1 MVNRAPRKVS
11 LGADCMPEGVLPAAK
26 SQGQIVESTQELI
39 LSLFAPG
46 ERGNRSLQLLA
57 RKAEALTA
65 ASALAQRL
73 DAFVELYSWSRER
86 DGAICNPLPAAP
98 CVAEQAADPDSKR
111 SLVWTSILEVSPEIL
126 ERYRESIA
134 FILRETD
141 GLTFFASSG
150 LPSDRGL
157 LAETSERLSRI
168 VLPSP
173 REDTDLSKLFLR
185 MFPSDK
191 EIDRF
196 FNTPAEHFDR
206 IVSLAAPPEDSE
218 VWPPMVETLLDAFC
232 LLAARIQG
240 LGLSEELRMRSRT
253 DSLQQSPFYRLT
265 RSGDSLVSAVKTRDG
280 VALAEKGLKQTVQD
294 CRAELQSIV
303 TNLDSN
309 GVNLDV
315 VYVLDVIRQSLL
327 RIEVVAAV
335 LAADSGTAKKTAVQH
350 LLRDVVHGRLADR
363 SLRHLAH
370 NNLRLLARKI
380 TEWAGKTGEH
390 YITTDRAEY
399 WLMWRAAL
407 GGGLLTVATAG
418 IKMVVT
424 HSGLPLFVEGFLS
437 GLNYSVSFILLQ
449 VFSLVLATKQP
460 SMTGAALARI
470 VHRCRDASGSDELV
484 TFVARIF
491 RSQLA
496 AALGNVVAVS
506 LGAVAFSFAW
516 RAAIGAPFIP
526 EETAQHTVESLDP
539 LHSGTI
545 LFAALTGV
553 ILWLSS
559 LAGGWI
565 ENWAVYNRLPQ
576 AIAEHRLGGMLQ
588 RKTLVRVSDVF
599 TRNVSGWGGS
609 VALGFMLGMTPP
621 LARFFGLP
629 LDVRHVTLSTGTV
642 ALSSASL
649 GREVFENGALYWAA
663 VGIAFTFVLNLS
675 VSFYFALM
683 LALRAQD
690 VSSKDHLE
698 IMRTLLR
705 RFAQSPRD
713 FFLPP
718 ATVVGSTVSTD

>member
-1 MVNRAPRKVS
+1 MPQGRA
-11 LGADCMPEGVLPAAK
+11 
-26 SQGQIVESTQELI
+26 VESTQELV
-39 LSLFAPG
+39 LALFTPA
-46 ERGNRSLQLLA
+46 ERSNAALQELA
-57 RKAEALTA
+57 VRFEALTS
-65 ASALAQRL
+65 ASTLSLRL
-73 DAFVELYSWSRER
+73 DAFVALYSWTRER
-86 DGAICNPLPAAP
+86 DSAICAPLPAAP
-98 CVAEQAADPDSKR
+98 HASQEGPDPDSKR
-111 SLVWTSILEVSPEIL
+111 SLVWTSILESSPEL
-126 ERYRESIA
+126 LARYRSSIA
-134 FILRETD
+134 LILRETN

-168 VLPSP
+168 LLPSP

-185 MFPSDK
+185 MFPSNKDV
-191 EIDRF
+191 DRF
-196 FNTPAEHFDR
+196 FNTPVEHFDR
-206 IVSLAAPPEDSE
+206 IVSLAAPPEDSDA
-218 VWPPMVETLLDAFC
+218 WPPMVEALLEAFC

-240 LGLSEELRMRSRT
+240 LGLSEELHMRSRT
-253 DSLQQSPFYRLT
+253 GPLQQSAFYRLT
-265 RSGDSLVSAVKTRDG
+265 RSGDSLVAAVKTRDG
-280 VALAEKGLKQTVQD
+280 LSLAEKGLKQTIDD

-309 GVNLDV
+309 GVNVDV

-327 RIEVVAAV
+327 RMEAIAAV
-335 LAADSGTAKKTAVQH
+335 LVAEPGRAKKQAVQ
-350 LLRDVVHGRLADR
+350 LMLTDVVRGRLADR

-390 YITTDRAEY
+390 YITADRSEY

-407 GGGLLTVATAG
+407 GGGILTVFTAA

-470 VHRCRDASGSDELV
+470 VHRCQDASRSDELV

-506 LGAVAFSFAW
+506 VGAVAFSYAW
-516 RAAIGAPFIP
+516 RAAANVPFIP
-526 EETAQHTVESLDP
+526 EETAQQTVESLHP
-539 LHSGTI
+539 FHSGTI

-553 ILWLSS
+553 ILFLSS
-559 LAGGWI
+559 LAGGWL

-576 AIAEHRLGGMLQ
+576 AIAEHRLGGMLKRQ
-588 RKTLVRVSDVF
+588 TLIRISDVF
-599 TRNVSGWGGS
+599 SRNLSGWGGS
-609 VALGFMLGMTPP
+609 IALGFMLGMTPP

-629 LDVRHVTLSTGTV
+629 IDVRHVTLSTGTV

-649 GREVFENGALYWAA
+649 GRQVFDSGAIYWAA
-663 VGIAFTFVLNLS
+663 LGIAFTFVLNLA
-675 VSFYFALM
+675 VSFYLALM

-690 VSSKDHLE
+690 VTRKDHLE
-698 IMRTLLR
+698 IIRTLLR
-705 RFAQSPRD
+705 QFAHSPKD

-718 ATVVGSTVSTD
+718 TVAAGAVVSTD

>member
-1 MVNRAPRKVS
+1 M
-11 LGADCMPEGVLPAAK
+11 
-26 SQGQIVESTQELI
+26 
-39 LSLFAPG
+39 LSLFPPA
-46 ERGNRSLQLLA
+46 ERSNPSLKLLA
-57 RKAEALTA
+57 LKAEVLTA
-65 ASALAQRL
+65 ASALPQRL
-73 DAFVELYSWSRER
+73 DAFVELYSWTSER
-86 DGAICNPLPAAP
+86 DGTICGPLPSAA
-98 CVAEQAADPDSKR
+98 CVAEEAANPDSKR
-111 SLVWTSILEVSPEIL
+111 SLVWTSILESSPEIL
-126 ERYRESIA
+126 SRYRESIA
-134 FILRETD
+134 LILRETD

-185 MFPSDK
+185 MFPTDK
-191 EIDRF
+191 DVDRF

-206 IVSLAAPPEDSE
+206 IVSLAAPPDDSDA
-218 VWPPMVETLLDAFC
+218 WPPLVETLLDAFS
-232 LLAARIQG
+232 LLGSRIQG

-253 DSLQQSPFYRLT
+253 GALQQSPFFRLT
-265 RSGDSLVSAVKTRDG
+265 RSADSLVTAVKTHDG
-280 VALAEKGLKQTVQD
+280 IALAEKGLKQTVED

-327 RIEVVAAV
+327 RMEAIATV
-335 LAADSGTAKKTAVQH
+335 LVSEPGAAKKSAVQH
-350 LLRDVVHGRLADR
+350 LLTDVVRGRLADR

-370 NNLRLLARKI
+370 NSLRLLARKI

-390 YITTDRAEY
+390 YITADRSEY

-418 IKMVVT
+418 LKMIVT

-437 GLNYSVSFILLQ
+437 GLNYSISFILLQ

-470 VHRCRDASGSDELV
+470 VHRCQDASRSDELV

-506 LGAVAFSFAW
+506 VGAVAFSFAW
-516 RAAIGAPFIP
+516 RAAMGAPFIP
-526 EETAQHTVESLDP
+526 EETAQHTVESLNP
-539 LHSGTI
+539 FRSGTI

-576 AIAEHRLGGMLQ
+576 AIAEHRLGGLLRRQ
-588 RKTLVRVSDVF
+588 TLIRISDVF

-629 LDVRHVTLSTGTV
+629 IDVRHVTLSTGTV

-649 GREVFENGALYWAA
+649 GREVFDSGALYWAA
-663 VGIAFTFVLNLS
+663 LGIAFTFVLNLS

-690 VSSKDHLE
+690 VTSKDHLE

-705 RFAQSPRD
+705 RFAQAPRD

-718 ATVVGSTVSTD
+718 ATAAGSVVSTH

>member
-1 MVNRAPRKVS
+1 M
-11 LGADCMPEGVLPAAK
+11 
-26 SQGQIVESTQELI
+26 ESTQELI
-39 LSLFAPG
+39 LSLFPPA
-46 ERGNRSLQLLA
+46 ERSNSSLLRLA
-57 RKAEALTA
+57 QKAEALTA
-65 ASALAQRL
+65 ASTLPQRL
-73 DAFVELYSWSRER
+73 DAFVDLYSWTRER
-86 DGAICNPLPAAP
+86 DVLISDPLASAP
-98 CVAEQAADPDSKR
+98 CAAAEAPDPDSKR
-111 SLVWTSILEVSPEIL
+111 SLVWTSILESSPEIL
-126 ERYRESIA
+126 AQYRQSVA
-134 FILRETD
+134 QILRETD

-157 LAETSERLSRI
+157 LAETSERFSRI

-185 MFPSDK
+185 MFPTDK
-191 EIDRF
+191 DVDRF
-196 FNTPAEHFDR
+196 FNTLPEHFDR
-206 IVSLAAPPEDSE
+206 IVSLAAPPDDSDA
-218 VWPPMVETLLDAFC
+218 WPPMVETLLDAFC
-232 LLAARIQG
+232 LLGARIQG

-253 DSLQQSPFYRLT
+253 DSPQQSPFYRLT
-265 RSGDSLVSAVKTRDG
+265 RSGDSLVSAVKTNEG
-280 VALAEKGLKQTVQD
+280 LALAEKGLKQTVAD
-294 CRAELQSIV
+294 CRAELQSIA

-315 VYVLDVIRQSLL
+315 VYVLDVIRHSLL
-327 RIEVVAAV
+327 RIEAIAAV
-335 LAADSGTAKKTAVQH
+335 LAAEPGPAKKTAVQH
-350 LLRDVVHGRLADR
+350 LLTDVVRGRLADR

-390 YITTDRAEY
+390 YITTDRSEY

-424 HSGLPLFVEGFLS
+424 HSDLPLFFEGFLS
-437 GLNYSVSFILLQ
+437 GLNYSISFILLQ

-470 VHRCRDASGSDELV
+470 VHRCRDASRSDELV

-506 LGAVAFSFAW
+506 LGALAFSFAW
-516 RAAIGAPFIP
+516 RAAIGSPFIP
-526 EETAQHTVESLDP
+526 EETAQHTVESLNP
-539 LHSGTI
+539 FHSGTI

-576 AIAEHRLGGMLQ
+576 AIAEHRLGGLLQ
-588 RKTLVRVSDVF
+588 RQTLIRISDVF
-599 TRNVSGWGGS
+599 TRNISGWGGS
-609 VALGFMLGMTPP
+609 IALGFMLGMTPP
-621 LARFFGLP
+621 LARFFGVP
-629 LDVRHVTLSTGTV
+629 LDVRHVTLSTGTL

-649 GREVFENGALYWAA
+649 GHESLDHGDLYWAA
-663 VGIAFTFVLNLS
+663 LGIAFTFVLNLT
-675 VSFYFALM
+675 VSFYFALR

-690 VSSKDHLE
+690 VTSKDHLQ
-698 IMRTLLR
+698 IMRSLVH
-705 RFAQSPRD
+705 RFAESPRE

-718 ATVVGSTVSTD
+718 ADVAGTVVSTH

>member
-1 MVNRAPRKVS
+1 M
-11 LGADCMPEGVLPAAK
+11 
-26 SQGQIVESTQELI
+26 ESTQEMI
-39 LSLFAPG
+39 LSLFPPG
-46 ERGNRSLQLLA
+46 ERSNTSLQLLA
-57 RKAEALTA
+57 RKADALTT
-65 ASALAQRL
+65 ASALPQRL
-73 DAFVELYSWSRER
+73 DAFVELYSWTRER
-86 DGAICNPLPAAP
+86 DNTICAPLPVP
-98 CVAEQAADPDSKR
+98 PGVAEEAADPNSKR
-111 SLVWTSILEVSPEIL
+111 SLVWTSILESAPEVL
-126 ERYRESIA
+126 TRYRDSIA
-134 FILRETD
+134 LILRETD

-168 VLPSP
+168 LLPSS

-185 MFPSDK
+185 MFPSRK
-191 EIDRF
+191 QVDRF
-196 FNTPAEHFDR
+196 FDTPAERFDR
-206 IVSLAAPPEDSE
+206 IVSLAAPPDDSDA
-218 VWPPMVETLLDAFC
+218 WPPLVETLLDALS
-232 LLAARIQG
+232 LLGARIQG
-240 LGLSEELRMRSRT
+240 LGLSEELRMRSRPGPT
-253 DSLQQSPFYRLT
+253 QQSPFYRLT
-265 RSGDSLVSAVKTRDG
+265 RSADALVTAVKTHDG
-280 VALAEKGLKQTVQD
+280 IALADKGLKQTVAD

-303 TNLDSN
+303 NNLDAN

-315 VYVLDVIRQSLL
+315 VYVLDVIRLSLL
-327 RIEVVAAV
+327 RIEALAAV
-335 LAADSGTAKKTAVQH
+335 LVAEPGPAKKNAAQR
-350 LLRDVVHGRLADR
+350 LLTDVVRGRVEDR
-363 SLRHLAH
+363 SIRRLAH
-370 NNLRLLARKI
+370 NSLRLLARKI
-380 TEWAGKTGEH
+380 TESAGKTGEH
-390 YITTDRAEY
+390 YITADRSEY

-449 VFSLVLATKQP
+449 IFSLVLATKQP

-470 VHRCRDASGSDELV
+470 VHRCRDASRSDELV

-496 AALGNVVAVS
+496 AALGNILAVC
-506 LGAVAFSFAW
+506 LGAMAFSFAW
-516 RAAIGAPFIP
+516 RFATGSPFIS
-526 EETAQHTVESLDP
+526 EDTAQHTVESLNP
-539 LHSGTI
+539 FHSGTI

-576 AIAEHRLGGMLQ
+576 AIAEHRLAGSLRRQ
-588 RKTLVRVSDVF
+588 TLTRISDVF
-599 TRNVSGWGGS
+599 SRNVSGWGGS

-629 LDVRHVTLSTGTV
+629 IDVRHVTLSTGTV

-649 GREVFENGALYWAA
+649 GREAIDHGDLYWAA
-663 VGIAFTFVLNLS
+663 LGIAFTFVLNLA
-675 VSFYFALM
+675 VSFYLALM

-698 IMRTLLR
+698 IVRTLLR
-705 RFAQSPRD
+705 RFVQSPRD

-718 ATVVGSTVSTD
+718 ATVAGSVVSTH

>member
-1 MVNRAPRKVS
+1 
-11 LGADCMPEGVLPAAK
+11 LVLALFTPAQRSNA
-26 SQGQIVESTQELI
+26 
-39 LSLFAPG
+39 
-46 ERGNRSLQLLA
+46 SLQQLA
-57 RKAEALTA
+57 VKFEALTS
-65 ASALAQRL
+65 ASALSLRL
-73 DAFVELYSWSRER
+73 DAFVALYSWTRER
-86 DGAICNPLPAAP
+86 DRTICNPLPSAPHAAEE
-98 CVAEQAADPDSKR
+98 ASDPDRKR
-111 SLVWTSILEVSPEIL
+111 SLVWTSILESSPEL
-126 ERYRESIA
+126 LARYRSSIA
-134 FILRETD
+134 LILRETN
-141 GLTFFASSG
+141 GLSLFANSG

-157 LAETSERLSRI
+157 PAETANRLSRI
-168 VLPSP
+168 LLPSP

-185 MFPSDK
+185 MFPTDK
-191 EIDRF
+191 DVDRF
-196 FNTPAEHFDR
+196 FNTPEEHFDH
-206 IVSLAAPPEDSE
+206 IVSLAAPAEDSDA
-218 VWPPMVETLLDAFC
+218 WPPMVETLLDACC

-253 DSLQQSPFYRLT
+253 GPLQQSPFYRLT

-280 VALAEKGLKQTVQD
+280 IALAEKGLKQTIDD

-309 GVNLDV
+309 GINLDV
-315 VYVLDVIRQSLL
+315 VYVLDVVRQSLL
-327 RIEVVAAV
+327 RMEAIAAV
-335 LAADSGTAKKTAVQH
+335 LVAEPGHAKKKAVQ
-350 LLRDVVHGRLADR
+350 LLLTDVVRGRLADR

-390 YITTDRAEY
+390 YITSDRGEY

-407 GGGLLTVATAG
+407 GGGLLTVLTAA

-470 VHRCRDASGSDELV
+470 VHRCQDASRSDELV
-484 TFVARIF
+484 IFVARIF

-496 AALGNVVAVS
+496 AAVGNGVAVS
-506 LGAVAFSFAW
+506 VGALAFSYAW
-516 RAAIGAPFIP
+516 RSAVGSPFIP
-526 EETAQHTVESLDP
+526 EDTARHTVESLNP
-539 LHSGTI
+539 FHSGTI
-545 LFAALTGV
+545 FFAALTGV

-576 AIAEHRLGGMLQ
+576 AIAEHRLGG
-588 RKTLVRVSDVF
+588 TLKRQTLIRISDVF
-599 TRNVSGWGGS
+599 TRNISGWGGS

-629 LDVRHVTLSTGTV
+629 IDVRHVTLSTGTV

-649 GREVFENGALYWAA
+649 GRAVFDHGDLYWAGL
-663 VGIAFTFVLNLS
+663 GIAFTFVLNLA

-690 VSSKDHLE
+690 VTRKDHLE

-705 RFAQSPRD
+705 RFAQSPKD

-718 ATVVGSTVSTD
+718 AASAGAVAPAD

>member
-1 MVNRAPRKVS
+1 
-11 LGADCMPEGVLPAAK
+11 
-26 SQGQIVESTQELI
+26 VESTQELV
-39 LSLFAPG
+39 LALFTPI
-46 ERGNRSLQLLA
+46 ERGNAALQQLA
-57 RKAEALTA
+57 IKFEALT
-65 ASALAQRL
+65 SATTLPLRL
-73 DAFVELYSWSRER
+73 DAFVALYAWTR
-86 DGAICNPLPAAP
+86 DSDGTICAPLPSAPHAAEDAP
-98 CVAEQAADPDSKR
+98 DPDRKR
-111 SLVWTSILEVSPEIL
+111 SLVWTSILESSPEL
-126 ERYRESIA
+126 LARYRSSVA
-134 FILRETD
+134 LILRETN

-157 LAETSERLSRI
+157 PAETSKRLSRI
-168 VLPSP
+168 LLPSP
-173 REDTDLSKLFLR
+173 REDIDLSKLFLR
-185 MFPSDK
+185 MFPTDK
-191 EIDRF
+191 DVDRF

-206 IVSLAAPPEDSE
+206 IVSLAAPPEDSDA
-218 VWPPMVETLLDAFC
+218 WPPMVETLLDAFC

-240 LGLSEELRMRSRT
+240 LGLSEELRTRSRT
-253 DSLQQSPFYRLT
+253 GPLQQSPFYRLM
-265 RSGDSLVSAVKTRDG
+265 RSGDSLVAAVKTVDG
-280 VALAEKGLKQTVQD
+280 VSLAEKGLKQTIDD
-294 CRAELQSIV
+294 CRAELQSII

-315 VYVLDVIRQSLL
+315 VYVLDVIKQSLL
-327 RIEVVAAV
+327 RMEAIAAV
-335 LAADSGTAKKTAVQH
+335 LVAEPGHAKKTAVQ
-350 LLRDVVHGRLADR
+350 LLLTDVVRGRLADR

-390 YITTDRAEY
+390 YITADRSEY

-407 GGGLLTVATAG
+407 GGGILTVFTAA

-437 GLNYSVSFILLQ
+437 GLNYSISFILLQ

-470 VHRCRDASGSDELV
+470 VHRCRDASRSDELV

-506 LGAVAFSFAW
+506 VGALAFSFAW
-516 RAAIGAPFIP
+516 QAAVGSPFVP
-526 EETAQHTVESLDP
+526 EEAAQHTVESLDP
-539 LHSGTI
+539 FRSGTI

-576 AIAEHRLGGMLQ
+576 AIAEHRLGGAFKRQ
-588 RKTLVRVSDVF
+588 TLIRISDVF
-599 TRNVSGWGGS
+599 TRNISGWGGS
-609 VALGFMLGMTPP
+609 IALGFMLGMTPP

-629 LDVRHVTLSTGTV
+629 IDVRHVTLSTGTV

-649 GREVFENGALYWAA
+649 GRQVFDSGAIYWAA
-663 VGIAFTFVLNLS
+663 LGIAFTFVLNLS

-690 VSSKDHLE
+690 VTRKDHLE
-698 IMRTLLR
+698 IMRTLLK
-705 RFAQSPRD
+705 RFNQSPRD
-713 FFLPP
+713 FFFPP
-718 ATVVGSTVSTD
+718 ATAAGVVASTD